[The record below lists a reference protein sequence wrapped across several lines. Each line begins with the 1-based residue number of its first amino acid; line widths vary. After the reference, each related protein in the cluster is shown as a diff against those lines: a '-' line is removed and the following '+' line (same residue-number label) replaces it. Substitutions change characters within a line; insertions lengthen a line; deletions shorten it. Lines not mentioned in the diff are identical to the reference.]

1 MGACLVLKLASPGLA
16 LPYGHGQQETRLRRR
31 AILPLSMSKKNI
43 VYTGPGLDW
52 GENFASHYSIFVCI

>member
-31 AILPLSMSKKNI
+31 AILPLSIGVKILHRTI
-43 VYTGPGLDW
+43 V
-52 GENFASHYSIFVCI
+52 FSFVFDNHCLIIV